1 MPRVKRGKTHL
12 KHRKNILKRTKGFM
26 WGRKSKIKLAKIA
39 ALKAGK
45 NAYRDRRL
53 KKRDMRALWQLRI
66 NAAARE
72 SGISYSQLIG
82 KLKKA
87 KITIDRK
94 IMPELPLKFP
104 QAFKAI
110 VAAAKKA

>member
-39 ALKAGK
+39 VLKAGK

-53 KKRDMRALWQLRI
+53 KKRSMRGLWQTRI
-66 NAAARE
+66 NAAAHE
-72 SGISYSQLIG
+72 HGMSYSKLMG
-82 KLKKA
+82 ALKKA
-87 KITIDRK
+87 GVALDRK
-94 IMPELPLKFP
+94 ILSQLAATRPETF
-104 QAFKAI
+104 AAI
-110 VAAAKKA
+110 VNAVLKK